1 MQILKL
7 IIFVGCAVISK
18 GNRTD
23 RGTDVSLNY
32 EKSKK
37 LPNNFQDF
45 PNLSVLVIKNC
56 GLVKIE
62 NERFSG
68 LLSLKVLN
76 ITRNNLTTFDGKEF
90 STLENLEV
98 LNLKLNKV
106 TKVPSNQFSS
116 LLNLKELYLDENE
129 LQAIDKTT
137 FFKNVKLEIIS
148 LSANDIAK
156 LHFKTFST
164 LEKLRE
170 IDLSLNSMTS
180 LQSDVFEKNT
190 NLERLDLSDNNL
202 QHIASSIFANLK
214 KLVKADFEGN
224 PCITTWIASNNI
236 WKLNETISA
245 SCSITDAVEN
255 EWQKDTIHELRDEID
270 ILKVGAPMAFTKCP
284 TTISIK
290 DEESSECSSI
300 KSSLEETIKKQAEEI
315 ENLKSKVTQA
325 QAVALPK
332 TSADDICTKKLEDLQ
347 NEMNQKEEKE
357 DSLALPNKTDADE

>member
-1 MQILKL
+1 MQILRL
-7 IIFVGCAVISK
+7 IIFFGCAVISK
-18 GNRTD
+18 GNL
-23 RGTDVSLNY
+23 TDVSLNY
-32 EKSKK
+32 EKSKT
-37 LPNNFQDF
+37 LPTKFRDF

-56 GLVKIE
+56 GLEKLEI
-62 NERFSG
+62 ERFEG
-68 LLSLKVLN
+68 LLNLKVLN
-76 ITRNNLTTFDGKEF
+76 ITRNSLTTFDGEEF

-106 TKVPSNQFSS
+106 TRIPSNQFSS
-116 LLNLKELYLDENE
+116 LHNLKQLFLDENE

-137 FFKNVKLEIIS
+137 FFKNVNLEIIS

-170 IDLSLNSMTS
+170 VDLSLNSLTS
-180 LQSDVFEKNT
+180 LQADVFEKNT
-190 NLERLDLSDNNL
+190 NLERLDLCDNNL

-224 PCITTWIASNNI
+224 PCITSWIASNNI

-255 EWQKDTIHELRDEID
+255 EWQKDTIHELRNEID
-270 ILKVGAPMAFTKCP
+270 ILKIGAPTAFTKCP
-284 TTISIK
+284 TTLSIK
-290 DEESSECSSI
+290 DEESSECTSI

-315 ENLKSKVTQA
+315 EKLKSKVTQA
-325 QAVALPK
+325 QAEAAPK
-332 TSADDICTKKLEDLQ
+332 MSTDDICTKKLEDLQ
-347 NEMNQKEEKE
+347 NEMNEKEEKE
-357 DSLALPNKTDADE
+357 DLLALPNKTVADE